1 MKRIALSLYIILS
14 TLYLKAGEQ
23 YIYTKISN
31 QNGLTS
37 TVNCIY
43 KEKDGAVWLGTPRG
57 LYSFNGYNIK
67 HFNDSLFIGRAVYDI
82 EEDIKG
88 GIWILTDRW
97 IMHRKKGEEAF
108 RVINC
113 TQEKETHSFMSMCQ
127 DEEGLWFGGV
137 GCIYR
142 YTYEEERLSPFCNPG
157 NRYCSIINKVD
168 SSTLMCSSSN
178 GSILVNT
185 LTGEVTEVP
194 TKSPIEVSAVHI
206 DSKGRVWIAC
216 YNQGIWVYEK
226 DWTLYRSY
234 STGNSS
240 LSSDLVICLTEK
252 DGKIWAGTDGGG
264 INVIDPENDVINVL
278 SYIPGDSSSFPA
290 HSIKSIYADNYGNI
304 WAGSTRDGLIK
315 VSPSGMKTYFD
326 SHIGLSDGMTNHTV
340 LCLFQEEN
348 NDAIWIGTDG
358 GGLNRFDP
366 ATKKFTHYPAT
377 LGTKIITISTYS
389 ESELA
394 LSVYSGGIWIFNKH
408 TGVVRSLEIK
418 DEGLSYFMKY
428 TGRSLLTSNGKNGE
442 LYLLADFIKMYD
454 RKTGLC
460 TSVTL
465 EEEGRTSGSV
475 YVIGT
480 GEKGLYLH
488 DFFNIYLLNGDKL
501 QKIGDTGDYRISS
514 GYLGENGSIWLAT
527 NNGLCRFDEKSR
539 STHHIETNLFTGTS
553 TVVWDGKSKVWIGA
567 GSSLYAYLTDK
578 DSFAMFGESDGASPN
593 EYLSKPRLLSY
604 NGDVYIGGV
613 QGLLRIDSE
622 YTIDASEIPQLSLYD
637 ISADKERIYSGKDG
651 IYKVPRATKIL
662 SISVSTQETDI
673 SRHKMYRFSIP
684 GSGKD
689 YRLTSPTL
697 EIRDLPEPGKYE
709 VLVSCTKRNGEWT
722 EPSKIM
728 TIKIP
733 RPWYLSGWFIA
744 GVLVF
749 IMIISSS
756 IVIGLMF
763 RKTSRLQLALKE
775 QEQTIYEEKVRML
788 INISHELRTPLTLIM
803 APLKRLLGEADPQQ
817 PQTAT
822 LQRIYRQSKRMKILL
837 DMVLD
842 LRKFEEGKSGLK
854 IEKTDFNQ
862 WLVNTI
868 EDIIKEEDAEGIL
881 IDIDADVRVK
891 DVEFDRRKCETIL
904 MNILMNAVKHSTKG
918 CHIHIRTSLQ
928 ENGNVRVSISDEG
941 PGLGDIDKSKMF
953 TRFYQSTNEQYGS
966 GIGLSY
972 SKILVELQ
980 GGQIGAENN
989 PDKGAT
995 FWWEV
1000 PVTSGGTSEI
1010 PSKAYLNEIMD
1021 DNSADVFTAPVSE
1034 TTTTSSTRLMLVDD
1048 SQDLLDFLRE
1058 ALTGEFTEIITA
1070 TSGNKALATLNN
1082 GKIPDIIVSDVNMPD
1097 GDGYRLCSALKD
1109 NEKYS
1114 HIPVVL
1120 LTARGD
1126 GQSQIDSYKA
1136 GADAFMAKPFEV
1148 DTLLELLKGML
1159 RKKKEIKKKYLDNEG
1174 APTSEYGSN
1183 EEGFIIRL
1191 NKIISDNLSNPDLDQ
1206 ILLCREMGLSRA
1218 SLFNKMKS
1226 ITGAGAKEYI
1236 TRIRIEKAKS
1246 LMENTDMPIAEIA
1259 EKTGFASQSYFSTAF
1274 KNCTGLTPS
1283 QYKQQNKK
1291 K

>member
-1 MKRIALSLYIILS
+1 MKRIVLSLYIILS

-82 EEDIKG
+82 EEDIRG
-88 GIWILTDRW
+88 GIWVLTDRW
-97 IMHRKKGEEAF
+97 IMHREKGEEVFKVVECA
-108 RVINC
+108 
-113 TQEKETHSFMSMCQ
+113 EDKESPSFMSMCQ

-142 YTYEEERLSPFCNPG
+142 YTYKEEQLSHFCSLG
-157 NRYCSIINKVD
+157 NRYCSIINNVCR
-168 SSTLMCSSSN
+168 SALMCSSSN

-185 LTGEVTEVP
+185 LTGELTDAL
-194 TKSPIEVSAVHI
+194 TDSPKEVSAVLI
-206 DSKGRVWIAC
+206 DSKGRLWIAR
-216 YNQGIWVYEK
+216 YNNGIQVYEQ
-226 DWTLYRSY
+226 DWTLRRSY

-240 LSSDLVICLTEK
+240 LSSDLVICLAEK

-264 INVIDPENDVINVL
+264 INVIDLENDKLTVL

-290 HSIKSIYADNYGNI
+290 HSIKSIYTDNYGNI

-315 VSPSGMKTYFD
+315 VSPSGMKTYSD

-340 LCLFQEEN
+340 LCLFQEEKD
-348 NDAIWIGTDG
+348 DAVWIGTDG
-358 GGLNRFDP
+358 GGLNKFDP
-366 ATKKFTHYPAT
+366 GTKKFTHYPET

-389 ESELA
+389 ETELA

-408 TGVVRSLEIK
+408 TGSVRELEIK
-418 DEGLSYFMKY
+418 DEALCYFMKY

-454 RKTGLC
+454 RKNGMC
-460 TSVTL
+460 TPVTL
-465 EEEGRTSGSV
+465 EGGGRTSGSI

-480 GEKGLYLH
+480 GEKGLYVH
-488 DFFNIYLLNGDKL
+488 DFFNIYLINEDKL
-501 QKIGDTGDYRISS
+501 LRIGTTGDYRISS
-514 GYLGENGSIWLAT
+514 GYLGENGIIWLAT
-527 NNGLCRFDEKSR
+527 NKGLCRFDENSG

-553 TVVWDGKSKVWIGA
+553 TVVWDGRSKVWIGA
-567 GSSLYAYLTDK
+567 GSSLYAYLTDE

-593 EYLSKPRLLSY
+593 EYLSKPRLLS
-604 NGDVYIGGV
+604 NRGDVYIGGV

-651 IYKVPRATKIL
+651 IYKVHRASKIL

-684 GSGKD
+684 GSGKE

-697 EIRDLPEPGKYE
+697 EIRDLPEPGRYD

-862 WLVNTI
+862 WLESTI
-868 EDIIKEEDAEGIL
+868 DDIIKEEDAEGIM
-881 IDIDADVRVK
+881 IDIESDTNVK
-891 DVEFDRRKCETIL
+891 EVEFDLRKCETIL

-918 CHIHIRTSLQ
+918 SHIHIRTHLQ

-941 PGLGDIDKSKMF
+941 PGLGDIDRSKIF

-980 GGQIGAENN
+980 RGQIGAENN

-995 FWWEV
+995 FWWEI
-1000 PVTSGGTSEI
+1000 PVRFGGISEI
-1010 PSKAYLNEIMD
+1010 PSKAYLNEIID
-1021 DNSADVFTAPVSE
+1021 DNSADVFSAPDTE
-1034 TTTTSSTRLMLVDD
+1034 TLITSGTRLMLVDD

-1070 TSGNKALATLNN
+1070 TSGNKALAILNT
-1082 GKIPDIIVSDVNMPD
+1082 GKLPDIIVSDVNMPD
-1097 GDGYRLCSALKD
+1097 GDGYRLCSALKG
-1109 NEKYS
+1109 NERYS
-1114 HIPVVL
+1114 HIPIVL

-1126 GQSQIDSYKA
+1126 GQSQIDSY
-1136 GADAFMAKPFEV
+1136 
-1148 DTLLELLKGML
+1148 
-1159 RKKKEIKKKYLDNEG
+1159 
-1174 APTSEYGSN
+1174 
-1183 EEGFIIRL
+1183 
-1191 NKIISDNLSNPDLDQ
+1191 
-1206 ILLCREMGLSRA
+1206 
-1218 SLFNKMKS
+1218 
-1226 ITGAGAKEYI
+1226 
-1236 TRIRIEKAKS
+1236 
-1246 LMENTDMPIAEIA
+1246 
-1259 EKTGFASQSYFSTAF
+1259 
-1274 KNCTGLTPS
+1274 
-1283 QYKQQNKK
+1283 
-1291 K
+1291 

>member
-1 MKRIALSLYIILS
+1 MKRLIICLYILFS
-14 TLYLKAGEQ
+14 AFYLTAGEQ
-23 YIYTKISN
+23 FIYTKISN

-37 TVNCIY
+37 TVSCIY

-57 LYSFNGYNIK
+57 LYSLNGYSIR

-82 EEDIKG
+82 EEDRKG
-88 GIWILTDRW
+88 GIWILTDKW
-97 IMHRKKGEEAF
+97 IMHRQKGEEAF
-108 RVINC
+108 KVVTAQGCDTPSI
-113 TQEKETHSFMSMCQ
+113 MSMCQ
-127 DEEGLWFGGV
+127 DDDGIWFGGA
-137 GCIYR
+137 GWIYR
-142 YTYEEERLSPFCNPG
+142 YTYKEGLLLPFCTLEGRQCP
-157 NRYCSIINKVD
+157 IINKID
-168 SSTLMCSSSN
+168 AYTLMCSSYK
-178 GSILVNT
+178 GCILVNT
-185 LTGEVTEVP
+185 MTGEVTDAP
-194 TKSPIEVSAVHI
+194 TDSPKEVSAVLI
-206 DSKGRVWIAC
+206 DSKGRSWIAC
-216 YNQGIWVYEK
+216 YNQGIWVYDK
-226 DWTLYRSY
+226 DWTLLRSY
-234 STGNSS
+234 STQNSS
-240 LSSDLVICLTEK
+240 ISSDLIICLTEK
-252 DGKIWAGTDGGG
+252 DGKIWAGSDGGG
-264 INVIDPENDVINVL
+264 INIIDLENDRLDVL
-278 SYIPGDSSSFPA
+278 SYISGDSSSFPA
-290 HSIKSIYADNYGNI
+290 HSIKSIYTDNYGNI

-315 VSPSGMKTYFD
+315 VSSSGMKTYSD
-326 SHIGLSDGMTNHTV
+326 SHIGLSYGMTNHTV
-340 LCLFQEEN
+340 LCLFQEEG
-348 NDAIWIGTDG
+348 NDDIWIGTDG

-366 ATKKFTHYPAT
+366 VTKKFTHYPAT
-377 LGTKIITISTYS
+377 LGSKIITISIYS

-408 TGVVRSLEIK
+408 TGAVRPLEIK
-418 DEGLSYFMKY
+418 DETLGYFMKY

-442 LYLLADFIKMYD
+442 LYFLADFIKRYD
-454 RKTGLC
+454 RNTGLC
-460 TSVTL
+460 FPVAL
-465 EEEGRTSGSV
+465 EGDGRTSGAF
-475 YVIGT
+475 YVIGA
-480 GEKGLYLH
+480 GENGLYVH
-488 DFFNIYLLNGDKL
+488 DLFSIYIVNDDKL
-501 QKIGDTGDYRISS
+501 EKIGTAEGYRISS
-514 GYLGENGSIWLAT
+514 GYLGEHGDIWLAT
-527 NNGLCRFDEKSR
+527 SKGLCHFNENSR
-539 STHHIETNLFTGTS
+539 SAHHIETNLFTGTS

-567 GSSLYAYLTDK
+567 GSRLYAYLTEK
-578 DSFAMFGESDGASPN
+578 NSFAMFGESDGASPN
-593 EYLSKPRLLSY
+593 EYLSKPRLLSD

-622 YTIDASEIPQLSLYD
+622 YTIDASEIPALSLYD

-651 IYKVPRATKIL
+651 IYKVPRDSKIL

-673 SRHKMYRFSIP
+673 FRQKMYRFSIP
-684 GSGKD
+684 NSGRE
-689 YRLTSPTL
+689 YRTMSPTL
-697 EIRDLPEPGKYE
+697 EIRDLPQPGRHE
-709 VLVSCTKRNGEWT
+709 VMVSCTKRNGEWT

-749 IMIISSS
+749 MTIICSSV
-756 IVIGLMF
+756 VIGLMF

-817 PQTAT
+817 PQTTT

-842 LRKFEEGKSGLK
+842 LRKFEEGKSGLR

-862 WLVNTI
+862 WVGNTI
-868 EDIIKEEDAEGIL
+868 DDIIKEEDAEGIM
-881 IDIDADVRVK
+881 IDIEPDTNVK
-891 DVEFDRRKCETIL
+891 EVEFDLRKCETIL

-918 CHIHIRTSLQ
+918 SHIHIRTSRQ

-941 PGLGDIDKSKMF
+941 PGLGDIDRSKIF

-995 FWWEV
+995 FWWEI
-1000 PVTSGGTSEI
+1000 PVRFGGTSEI
-1010 PSKAYLNEIMD
+1010 PSKAYLNEIID
-1021 DNSADVFTAPVSE
+1021 DNSADVFSAPDTE
-1034 TTTTSSTRLMLVDD
+1034 TLITSGTRLMLVDD

-1058 ALTGEFTEIITA
+1058 ALTGEFAEIITS
-1070 TSGNKALATLNN
+1070 TSGNKALAILNN
-1082 GKIPDIIVSDVNMPD
+1082 GKLPDIIVSDVNMPD
-1097 GDGYRLCSALKD
+1097 GDGYRLCSALKS

-1114 HIPVVL
+1114 HIPIVL

-1159 RKKKEIKKKYLDNEG
+1159 RKKHEIKKKYLDNEG
-1174 APTSEYGSN
+1174 TLTTEYGSN

-1191 NKIISDNLSNPDLDQ
+1191 NKIISDNLGNPELDQ
-1206 ILLCREMGLSRA
+1206 MLLCREMGLSRA
-1218 SLFNKMKS
+1218 SLFNKMKN
-1226 ITGAGAKEYI
+1226 ITGTGAKEYI

-1246 LMENTDMPIAEIA
+1246 LMENTDMSIAEIA
-1259 EKTGFASQSYFSTAF
+1259 EKTGFTSQSYFSTAF
-1274 KNCTGLTPS
+1274 KASTGLTPS

-1291 K
+1291 R